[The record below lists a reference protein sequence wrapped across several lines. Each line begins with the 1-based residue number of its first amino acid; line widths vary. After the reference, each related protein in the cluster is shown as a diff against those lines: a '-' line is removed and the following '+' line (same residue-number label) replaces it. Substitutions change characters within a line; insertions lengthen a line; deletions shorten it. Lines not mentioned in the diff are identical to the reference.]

1 MKKILII
8 GQFNEVMESLNKH
21 ISTKFTT
28 QMCMANLDM
37 VKAMKK
43 VFKQD
48 LILISLVGI
57 EEFDTAILD
66 FLREKSSAIP
76 IMFLGTAEECR
87 VYQNKYSDSQ
97 YEYVVRPT
105 TLGMLL
111 QRCELVLK
119 MIGNN
124 GEAATSEEVMVDD
137 SQPKKCVMAVDD
149 SGIFLRSIKAMLD
162 KQYDVVVAN
171 AGATALN
178 MARKK
183 KPDLILLDYEMPG
196 WDGKKTFEE
205 IKEDDELKDIPVVFL
220 TAVSDRKHIAGVLS
234 LKPAGYLLKP
244 VEQQRLIDTIKEVMI
259 EI

>member
-28 QMCMANLDM
+28 QMCMDNLEM

-48 LILISLVGI
+48 LILISLVGVGKVDPEI
-57 EEFDTAILD
+57 MD
-66 FLREKSSAIP
+66 FIRDKKSVTP
-76 IMFLGTAEECR
+76 VVFLGTPEECAY
-87 VYQNKYSDSQ
+87 YQSMYSDSS
-97 YEYVVRPT
+97 YEYVIRPT

-111 QRCELVLK
+111 QRCELMLK
-119 MIGNN
+119 LIDSN
-124 GEAATSEEVMVDD
+124 GDVVTQDGAQVVVEAT
-137 SQPKKCVMAVDD
+137 KKCIMAVDD
-149 SGIFLRSIKAMLD
+149 SGIFLRSIKTMLD
-162 KQYDVVVAN
+162 KQYEVVVAN
-171 AGATALN
+171 QGALALN

-205 IKEDDELKDIPVVFL
+205 IKEDEELKDIPVVFL

-244 VEQQRLIDTIKEVMI
+244 VEQQRLLDTVREVMI